1 MNINL
6 IILIVLLFIS
16 FRILFFVVYDYG
28 KKEVKKNKI
37 EGSKKIEKKP
47 EKKLEKIEKKPE
59 KKVVKK
65 SEKKLEKKEK
75 YNGQLILFWANWCG
89 LCKKIKPQWNSAK
102 EKVKKLHPNIE
113 VIDINCDT
121 TKNQKCHMLE
131 DNNKVSL
138 DGVPTIVFRR
148 NNNDVEYKRSDIF
161 MGDRSESEIIKFVS
175 VNI

>member
-16 FRILFFVVYDYG
+16 FRILFFVVYDYD

-37 EGSKKIEKKP
+37 EGNKKI